1 MTTNY
6 EIYKLKAAIK
16 IKWFVLAVIDFLISV
31 FLPQLRNVKKTL
43 LIILFAAFFIP
54 ARTQKKYDGLVQFSG
69 VVVTGDSL
77 RPVPFV
83 SIIIKNSYR
92 GTISDFNGFFS
103 FVAQFNDTVE
113 FSAIGFKKARYVIPD
128 TLNTD
133 RYSLI
138 KILSRD
144 TVLLQETVIYPWPT
158 KDQFRQAFL
167 NLKVPD
173 DDYER
178 AKRNMALEE
187 MRDLMVNLPLD
198 GSGNYKA
205 LMMEKQNK
213 LYMAGQYP
221 SISLLNP
228 IAWAK
233 FIEAWQRGDYKRKK
247 E

>member
-1 MTTNY
+1 MKSLRLCFLVLLSLLASVQAFSQKRY
-6 EIYKLKAAIK
+6 E
-16 IKWFVLAVIDFLISV
+16 
-31 FLPQLRNVKKTL
+31 
-43 LIILFAAFFIP
+43 
-54 ARTQKKYDGLVQFSG
+54 GLVQFSG

-92 GTISDFNGFFS
+92 GTISDYNGFFS
-103 FVAQFNDTVE
+103 FVAQMKDTIE
-113 FSAIGFKKARYVIPD
+113 FSAIGFKKGLFVIPD
-128 TLNTD
+128 TLDTD

-138 KILSRD
+138 KIMTTD
-144 TVLLQETVIYPWPT
+144 TFLLQETVIYPWPT

-178 AKRNMALEE
+178 ARRNMALAE
-187 MRDLMVNLPLD
+187 MRDMMFSLPLD

-205 LMMEKQNK
+205 LMMERQNK
-213 LYMAGQYP
+213 LYTTGQYP

-233 FIEAWQRGDYKRKK
+233 FIEAWQRGDYKKK
-247 E
+247 KDD

>member
-1 MTTNY
+1 MAQQVTGQEKY
-6 EIYKLKAAIK
+6 E
-16 IKWFVLAVIDFLISV
+16 
-31 FLPQLRNVKKTL
+31 
-43 LIILFAAFFIP
+43 
-54 ARTQKKYDGLVQFSG
+54 GLVQFSG

-77 RPVPFV
+77 QPVPFV

-92 GTISDFNGFFS
+92 GTISDYNGFFS
-103 FVAQFNDTVE
+103 FVARMRDTIE
-113 FSAIGFKKARYVIPD
+113 FSAIGFKTSQYIIPD

-138 KILSRD
+138 KIMTTD
-144 TVLLQETVIYPWPT
+144 TILLQETIIYPWPT

-173 DDYER
+173 NDYER
-178 AKRNMALEE
+178 ARRNMALAE
-187 MRDLMVNLPLD
+187 MRDMMVNLPLD

-205 LMMEKQNK
+205 LMMEKQQR
-213 LYMAGQYP
+213 LYSAGQYP

-233 FIEAWQRGDYKRKK
+233 FIEAWKRGDYKGKK
-247 E
+247 KDD

>member
-1 MTTNY
+1 MKPFRLY
-6 EIYKLKAAIK
+6 LLMILCS
-16 IKWFVLAVIDFLISV
+16 LIS
-31 FLPQLRNVKKTL
+31 FQ
-43 LIILFAAFFIP
+43 AFS
-54 ARTQKKYDGLVQFSG
+54 QKRFDGLVQFSG

-77 RPVPFV
+77 HPVPFV

-92 GTISDFNGFFS
+92 GTISDYNGFFS
-103 FVAQFNDTVE
+103 FVAQMKDTIE
-113 FSAIGFKKARYVIPD
+113 FSAIGFKKGQYVIPD
-128 TLNTD
+128 TLDTD

-138 KILSRD
+138 KIMSTD
-144 TVLLQETVIYPWPT
+144 TFLLQETVIYPWPT

-178 AKRNMALEE
+178 ARRNMALAE
-187 MRDLMVNLPLD
+187 MRDMMFSLPLD

-205 LMMEKQNK
+205 LMMERQNK
-213 LYMAGQYP
+213 LYTAGQYP

-233 FIEAWQRGDYKRKK
+233 FIEAWQRGDYKQKK
-247 E
+247 DD

>member
-1 MTTNY
+1 MLIKRILLLFILITGFQNTHWAQERY
-6 EIYKLKAAIK
+6 E
-16 IKWFVLAVIDFLISV
+16 
-31 FLPQLRNVKKTL
+31 
-43 LIILFAAFFIP
+43 
-54 ARTQKKYDGLVQFSG
+54 GLVQFSG

-77 RPVPFV
+77 RPVPFA
-83 SIIIKNSYR
+83 SIVIKNTYR
-92 GTISDFNGFFS
+92 GTISDYNGFFS
-103 FVAQFNDTVE
+103 FVARMNDTIE
-113 FSAIGFKKARYVIPD
+113 FSAIGFKTSQYIIPD

-138 KILSRD
+138 KIMTTD
-144 TVLLQETVIYPWPT
+144 TILLQETIIYPWPT

-178 AKRNMALEE
+178 ARRNMALAE
-187 MRDLMVNLPLD
+187 MREMMFTLPLD

-205 LMMEKQNK
+205 LMMEKQQR
-213 LYMAGQYP
+213 LYTAGQYP

-233 FIEAWQRGDYKRKK
+233 FIEAWKRGDYKRK
-247 E
+247 EDN